1 VDSGRFTLSV
11 GGSSAGPFL
20 TDSVQLE
27 VERPYPPLS
36 RDSMLKDFAEHP
48 RSRAGYRQ
56 QLDALVALFAG
67 TADAA
72 ADTPEQRKARDMA
85 EAFLSELPVWKL
97 PAMSQGKFS
106 EKDLEELLA
115 RVR

>member
-1 VDSGRFTLSV
+1 M
-11 GGSSAGPFL
+11 GGSSAGFL
-20 TDSVQLE
+20 QTASVRLE

-36 RDSMLKDFAEHP
+36 RESMLKDFAEHP
-48 RSRAGYRQ
+48 RAKAGYRQ
-56 QLDALVALFAG
+56 QLDALISLFSG
-67 TADAA
+67 TSDAA
-72 ADTPEQRKARDMA
+72 SDTPEQRKARDMA

-106 EKDLEELLA
+106 EKDLEDLLA